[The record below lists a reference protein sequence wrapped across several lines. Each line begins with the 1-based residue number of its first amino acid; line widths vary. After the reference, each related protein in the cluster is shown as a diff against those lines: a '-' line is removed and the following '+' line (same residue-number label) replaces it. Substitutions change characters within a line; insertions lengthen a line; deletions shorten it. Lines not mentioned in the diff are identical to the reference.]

1 MRTMKTS
8 LRNPRRTEAGYTLL
22 IMLFIV
28 ASMII
33 LLTAATPSL
42 LTQGRREREE
52 EMIWRGNQYV
62 RAIGL
67 YYRKFGKYP
76 NKIDDLYQN
85 TNGLRFLREEYKD
98 PMNTVD
104 GTWRLIYLG
113 PNGQLIGSVN
123 YTNMLQMAMPGGAAM
138 GAPGTI
144 PTGAA
149 GTTQDSSPFGAPG
162 APPAGT
168 TGTTGQPGAAQS
180 PDQSSSQELPLGGEI
195 IGGNLIGV
203 GSKVKKPSI
212 KNWNGASDY
221 YHWEF
226 IWKPIQVVG
235 APGAAQPP
243 AAGATGAPPAI
254 PGSSAPSVG
263 NPPANPPETP
273 APPANPPD
281 QPLPPPDNPPT
292 N

>member
-1 MRTMKTS
+1 MKTS
-8 LRNPRRTEAGYTLL
+8 SRNPRRAEAGYTLL

-28 ASMII
+28 ASLII
-33 LLTAATPSL
+33 LLTAATPNL

-138 GAPGTI
+138 GAPGTT
-144 PTGAA
+144 PSGAV
-149 GTTQDSSPFGAPG
+149 GTTQGSSPFGAPG
-162 APPAGT
+162 AAPPAGT
-168 TGTTGQPGAAQS
+168 AAQPGAGQT
-180 PDQSSSQELPLGGEI
+180 PDQSASQESPLGGEL

-203 GSKVKKPSI
+203 GSKVKKSSI

-235 APGAAQPP
+235 APAAAQPP
-243 AAGATGAPPAI
+243 AAGTTGAPPAN
-254 PGSSAPSVG
+254 PGAAP
-263 NPPANPPETP
+263 PPGINEPGMPPETP
-273 APPANPPD
+273 APP
-281 QPLPPPDNPPT
+281 PDNPPS

>member
-1 MRTMKTS
+1 MRARHAS
-8 LRNPRRTEAGYTLL
+8 LQRSRRGEAGYTLL
-22 IMLFIV
+22 IMLFLV
-28 ASMII
+28 ASMI
-33 LLTAATPSL
+33 LMLTAATPSL
-42 LTQGRREREE
+42 LTQGRRDREQ

-76 NKIDDLYQN
+76 TKIDDLYQN
-85 TNGLRFLREEYKD
+85 TNGVRFLREKYTD

-104 GTWRLIYLG
+104 GSWRLIYLG
-113 PNGQLIGSVN
+113 PNGQLVGSVN

-138 GAPGTI
+138 GAPGTT
-144 PTGAA
+144 PSGAA
-149 GTTQDSSPFGAPG
+149 GTPQGSSPFGAPG
-162 APPAGT
+162 STPTAGTAAQPGSSQTADQSGPAG
-168 TGTTGQPGAAQS
+168 A
-180 PDQSSSQELPLGGEI
+180 PLGGEI

-203 GSKVKKPSI
+203 GSKVKKSSI

-226 IWKPIQVVG
+226 IWKPIQTVG
-235 APGAAQPP
+235 APAVGAQ
-243 AAGATGAPPAI
+243 APPAGTTGTPPAN
-254 PGSSAPSVG
+254 PGGSLN
-263 NPPANPPETP
+263 NPPQNPPETP

-281 QPLPPPDNPPT
+281 QPPSDNPPS

>member
-1 MRTMKTS
+1 MKTS

-42 LTQGRREREE
+42 LTQGRRQREE

-149 GTTQDSSPFGAPG
+149 GTTQDSSPFG
-162 APPAGT
+162 
-168 TGTTGQPGAAQS
+168 
-180 PDQSSSQELPLGGEI
+180 GEI